1 MSRRAVTAEDRR
13 RAELLAEVLRVEKEN
28 RRLSVQAIADES
40 EVGYETVRAVLSAR
54 SSGPSF
60 FLVADIARA
69 LSVGL
74 DDLDGRAR

>member
-13 RAELLAEVLRVEKEN
+13 RAELLAEVLRVEKDE

-40 EVGYETVRAVLSAR
+40 QVGYETVRAVLSAR

-69 LSVGL
+69 LHVRL
-74 DDLDGRAR
+74 DVLDRRAR